1 MYRGFKPISKAY
13 FATASSKASEQFIYF
28 ISLVSWLLAVNQH
41 QVTGWNKYDDP
52 MTASQNVLIELQ
64 NLGLQVDVNPNKL
77 KTGYGEGVTLVLLKL
92 TEASLANRFQFRK
105 PVIREEGQ
113 GGDDDAEEGGDDMEG
128 DADLANEIH
137 AQDSGED
144 IDEDLDF
151 GGGNIQTDMARE
163 LEADMAQNAMIESN
177 ISKEKWQLE
186 VEGIAHKLKLGKI
199 QESGKEW
206 RSHLEQTKTY
216 AEQVRNSLPK
226 VRSKLERLQ
235 DDASRALEKISRKEQ
250 ILSRNFQGMTG
261 DYRAHTD
268 QLREIQTSFTTVSK
282 NVETLESEL
291 QEINDRLGTVQ
302 RKIDDTGKQF
312 SDNTPL
318 TNIKKAISTVKND
331 IKAIDIRIG
340 VVSNTLLQLKLKE
353 RSKVIED
360 GKALEI
366 LDNEYEIEM

>member
-1 MYRGFKPISKAY
+1 MEI
-13 FATASSKASEQFIYF
+13 
-28 ISLVSWLLAVNQH
+28 
-41 QVTGWNKYDDP
+41 
-52 MTASQNVLIELQ
+52 
-64 NLGLQVDVNPNKL
+64 DVNPNKL
-77 KTGYGEGVTLVLLKL
+77 KSGYGEGVCLVLLKL
-92 TEASLANRFQFRK
+92 TEAGLARRFQFNR
-105 PVIREEGQ
+105 PVIREENKGME
-113 GGDDDAEEGGDDMEG
+113 DDADDMGEDMEG
-128 DADLANEIH
+128 EADLANEIH
-137 AQDSGED
+137 AQESGDD

-151 GGGNIQTDMARE
+151 GGGNIQADMARE
-163 LEADMAQNAMIESN
+163 LEAEQAQNAIIESN

-199 QESGKEW
+199 GDSGKEW
-206 RSHLEQTKTY
+206 RSHLEQTKVF
-216 AEQVRNSLPK
+216 AEQVRGSLPK

-235 DDASRALEKISRKEQ
+235 DDASRALDKISRKEQ

-268 QLREIQTSFTTVSK
+268 QLRDIQTSFTTVSK
-282 NVETLESEL
+282 NVENLETEL
-291 QEINDRLGTVQ
+291 QEINDRLGNVQ

-353 RSKVIED
+353 RTKVIED